1 MGPPLQGS
9 GQVGPQPSP
18 DGRDRMARSQAGQ
31 GLIPTVAGFGV
42 VLILL
47 LLATQVTFDLYARSA
62 VTAASVDAARAVADE
77 RQSAAYGTSADAAT
91 LAVRQA
97 QDRAGRALGAY
108 GRVTSFRWNLLPT
121 AADPS
126 EVELKAHFDLRG
138 TRYSL
143 LGPLALPG
151 LNQFDRTVR
160 VRVERLVCRKGQT
173 CAGVP

>member
-1 MGPPLQGS
+1 MELRQSPS
-9 GQVGPQPSP
+9 GLVP
-18 DGRDRMARSQAGQ
+18 GRASRTEAGQ

-42 VLILL
+42 VLLLL

-77 RQSAAYGTSADAAT
+77 RQSRAYGANPDAAM

-121 AADPS
+121 SADPA
-126 EVELKAHFDLRG
+126 EVELRAHFDLRG

-143 LGPLALPG
+143 LGPLSLPG

-160 VRVERLVCRKGQT
+160 VRVERLVCRPDRT
-173 CAGVP
+173 CEAVSR

>member
-1 MGPPLQGS
+1 MEPP
-9 GQVGPQPSP
+9 PSP
-18 DGRDRMARSQAGQ
+18 DGTARRWTVRSEAGQ

-42 VLILL
+42 VLLLL

-77 RQSAAYGTSADAAT
+77 RQSAAYGTNPDAAM
-91 LAVRQA
+91 LAVQQA

-126 EVELKAHFDLRG
+126 EVELRAHFDLRG

-143 LGPLALPG
+143 VGPLALPG

-160 VRVERLVCRKGQT
+160 VRVERLVCRPDQACK
-173 CAGVP
+173 AVSR

>member
-1 MGPPLQGS
+1 M
-9 GQVGPQPSP
+9 
-18 DGRDRMARSQAGQ
+18 
-31 GLIPTVAGFGV
+31 
-42 VLILL
+42 
-47 LLATQVTFDLYARSA
+47 
-62 VTAASVDAARAVADE
+62 
-77 RQSAAYGTSADAAT
+77 AYGSSADSVM

-126 EVELKAHFDLRG
+126 EVELRAHFDLRG

-160 VRVERLVCRKGQT
+160 VRIERLVCRRGQT
-173 CAGVP
+173 CEGIPR